1 MRLMVR
7 VTGRVRVRGRVRGAF
22 RVICYMWWLVKK
34 CNVTHLIS
42 MKQFFDSDSFL
53 LLFFWQTKNRILLLH
68 CVASLVTSHSSL
80 LYSLLIRILAFLY
93 PPKRNQNA
101 NFVPASLMKVVDSLV
116 GLIIVKACAFGNQV
130 TRGCV
135 EIKESLTYMASE
147 ARSSWLRQGE
157 RWDVR
162 VRGERWEVGGRG
174 VGGERWEVRREGG
187 EGRGERLEFRG
198 DMWEVRGERW

>member
-1 MRLMVR
+1 MQCNKSHL
-7 VTGRVRVRGRVRGAF
+7 
-22 RVICYMWWLVKK
+22 
-34 CNVTHLIS
+34 NVTVLWQWQYSSIV
-42 MKQFFDSDSFL
+42 
-53 LLFFWQTKNRILLLH
+53 FWQTKNRILLLH

-174 VGGERWEVRREGG
+174 VGGERWEVRREGW
-187 EGRGERLEFRG
+187 EVRGERLEFRG